1 MSCLHDHFRLPG
13 AALASALLFLA
24 SMVSAPA
31 DAATPSIKITS
42 APAYATVGS
51 IQGVVSGVANFADY
65 RVATYLSI
73 DAVGWWTKP
82 TSDSP
87 TVAINAD
94 GTFSVPV
101 VTGGL
106 DDRATIYAT
115 ALVPVGTTPPLALG
129 AGSLPT
135 VPNAV
140 ATDSMYRYSRNIAFG
155 GYQWGVRESQVPLGP
170 GSNTFS
176 DRPQD
181 VWVDGQG
188 QLHLTISNHDGR
200 WWGTQVM
207 AQGQFG
213 YGTYVL
219 QTNSPVDR
227 LDPAATFGAF
237 TWDPFG
243 GGAAAWPWREID
255 IEDGRWGNAADTAST
270 QFVVQPWYPA
280 GNLVRYS
287 LPDLAADPALTR
299 IFEWKPDGIHFM
311 A

>member
-1 MSCLHDHFRLPG
+1 
-13 AALASALLFLA
+13 
-24 SMVSAPA
+24 
-31 DAATPSIKITS
+31 
-42 APAYATVGS
+42 
-51 IQGVVSGVANFADY
+51 
-65 RVATYLSI
+65 
-73 DAVGWWTKP
+73 
-82 TSDSP
+82 
-87 TVAINAD
+87 
-94 GTFSVPV
+94 
-101 VTGGL
+101 
-106 DDRATIYAT
+106 
-115 ALVPVGTTPPLALG
+115 
-129 AGSLPT
+129 
-135 VPNAV
+135 
-140 ATDSMYRYSRNIAFG
+140 
-155 GYQWGVRESQVPLGP
+155 VRESQVPLGP

-227 LDPAATFGAF
+227 LDPAVTFGAF

-243 GGAAAWPWREID
+243 GGAASWPWREID
-255 IEDGRWGNAADTAST
+255 IEDGRWGNASDTAST

-299 IFEWKPDGIHFM
+299 IFEWKPDGIHFIALKGHHM
-311 A
+311 PGDYLPGDVIFDWTYQGADLPQPGREVANLNLWLNNAEATPLSGQAQEVIISDFVFLPVPVPEPATALSLAVGIAALSLAWVRHRRRSPGLLRSPTASGVHPLHP